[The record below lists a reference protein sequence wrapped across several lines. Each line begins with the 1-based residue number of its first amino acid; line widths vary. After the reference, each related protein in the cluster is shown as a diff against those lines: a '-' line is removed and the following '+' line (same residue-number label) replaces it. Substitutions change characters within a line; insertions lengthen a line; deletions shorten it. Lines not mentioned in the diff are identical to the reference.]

1 MAQRGRADRLLSKKG
16 PKPISLPENTRF
28 VTVSMSPIGRVAV
41 SEPII
46 MRVSMFSM
54 LPARML
60 LAMMEKDMANVQAT
74 ACMIV
79 Q

>member
-1 MAQRGRADRLLSKKG
+1 M
-16 PKPISLPENTRF
+16 PEKTRF
-28 VTVSMSPIGRVAV
+28 VMVSRSPIGRAAV

-60 LAMMEKDMANVQAT
+60 LAMMEKDIANVQAP
-74 ACMIV
+74 A
-79 Q
+79 